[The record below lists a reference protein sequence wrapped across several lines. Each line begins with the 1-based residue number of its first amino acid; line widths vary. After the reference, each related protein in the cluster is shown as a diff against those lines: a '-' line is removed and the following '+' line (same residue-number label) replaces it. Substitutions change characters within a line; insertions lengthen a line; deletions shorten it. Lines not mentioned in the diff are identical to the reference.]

1 MPSSPSVSFW
11 IERVAFLSQIVF
23 GDGIRV
29 DTQMIKEDE
38 SWPKNMCPTNNRS
51 FLGLANSYRMFVEVF
66 SSIFS
71 LLNMLIQ
78 MIIKF

>member
-51 FLGLANSYRMFVEVF
+51 FLGLAITHIECLLRFF
-66 SSIFS
+66 HLSSLS
-71 LLNMLIQ
+71 
-78 MIIKF
+78 